1 MRKPY
6 TDQLIGYAMAI
17 AFLGLL
23 LPVLLVPNAYV
34 RLVAAAVVL
43 TVAVATCVF
52 VKKRSILSLNK
63 RTVLLIVTV
72 IATLY
77 LMLSYLLGL
86 SYGFTDQPY
95 SLTVSTFFLHVI
107 PIAVIIIA
115 TEIIRAVLLGQG
127 SRLVSSLTYLA
138 CVVAEL
144 ILWANFQSIHNVFQL
159 VDFFA
164 MTLFP
169 ALTSNLLFHY
179 LSKRYGIYP
188 SIAYRLILAL
198 YGYFIPFAPNLPDVF
213 QAFSLFLLPLIVR
226 IFVGMLFDRRKKLAA
241 RKKQSKWGYLG
252 MGATLVVMISVVML
266 ISCQFRFGML
276 VIATDS
282 MTGEINRG
290 DAVIFE
296 QYDGHPIEV
305 GDVVVFEK
313 EEDVKIVHRVVS
325 IQRLGTETRYFTK
338 GDANEDMDFGYI
350 TENHIVGT
358 VQFKVSYIGAPSL
371 WLRELFK

>member
-1 MRKPY
+1 
-6 TDQLIGYAMAI
+6 
-17 AFLGLL
+17 
-23 LPVLLVPNAYV
+23 
-34 RLVAAAVVL
+34 
-43 TVAVATCVF
+43 VATCVF